1 MSFCKT
7 RFRYKNVKKFFKYFQ
22 ILFSFGIQKKSSIR
36 LSSIWVWSAFEN
48 SIIYKRYGIP
58 IGILK
63 PVNILLIKVNFFK
76 YWYISHTKIYLKNC
90 GLGKIYKRPSVNA
103 LTLCYTNNWKE
114 KNHKILLG
122 YIVYSIGSISQL
134 ILGRSLLP

>member
-1 MSFCKT
+1 MWF
-7 RFRYKNVKKFFKYFQ
+7 
-22 ILFSFGIQKKSSIR
+22 
-36 LSSIWVWSAFEN
+36 
-48 SIIYKRYGIP
+48 
-58 IGILK
+58 LK

-76 YWYISHTKIYLKNC
+76 YWYISHTKIHLKNC

-122 YIVYSIGSISQL
+122 YIVYLIGSISQL
-134 ILGRSLLP
+134 I